1 MLKFNPDT
9 NVIFDNEEAAV
20 APIREITRDE
30 IPDLI
35 ANGAGVDPSAN
46 VGEQTSSP
54 AQTDGDA
61 QAAQDPAVSATGS
74 DTDADVG
81 NASATGATASDIA
94 PVASSSEASTSADA
108 PKDSASSTSSEQ
120 LDSNTA
126 DTSSAE
132 VGKPVDTFSTSPAA
146 FSGESTAAGDEG
158 KAADTAATSDSQSVD
173 VSPAVI
179 SDAQA
184 DPGGAGA
191 ADLNPTPAAPN
202 LDTQA
207 SASVSSDAVPLDVG
221 GAADAEAGSAEA
233 GESDAAL
240 SASQTGSGSDEHPLT
255 IIGEIEALVRMV
267 GNAAVHEY
275 QRLIQRLADLAN
287 HPTIKDG
294 E

>member
-9 NVIFDNEEAAV
+9 NVIFDNDEAAV

-46 VGEQTSSP
+46 VGEQTSSAAP
-54 AQTDGDA
+54 TAGDA
-61 QAAQDPAVSATGS
+61 LAALDPAVSATGS
-74 DTDADVG
+74 DTAGEQG
-81 NASATGATASDIA
+81 NGSGAS
-94 PVASSSEASTSADA
+94 
-108 PKDSASSTSSEQ
+108 
-120 LDSNTA
+120 
-126 DTSSAE
+126 
-132 VGKPVDTFSTSPAA
+132 
-146 FSGESTAAGDEG
+146 
-158 KAADTAATSDSQSVD
+158 SVD

-191 ADLNPTPAAPN
+191 TDLNPTPAAPN
-202 LDTQA
+202 LDAQA
-207 SASVSSDAVPLDVG
+207 PASVSSDAVPLDAG

-233 GESDAAL
+233 GESETAL
-240 SASQTGSGSDEHPLT
+240 SAGPNGSGSDEHPLT
-255 IIGEIEALVRMV
+255 IIGEIEALVRMI
-267 GNAAVHEY
+267 GNSAVHEY
-275 QRLIQRLADLAN
+275 QRLIQRLADLKN

>member
-20 APIREITRDE
+20 APIREITRDD

-81 NASATGATASDIA
+81 K
-94 PVASSSEASTSADA
+94 PVDTSSISPAASSSE
-108 PKDSASSTSSEQ
+108 
-120 LDSNTA
+120 
-126 DTSSAE
+126 
-132 VGKPVDTFSTSPAA
+132 
-146 FSGESTAAGDEG
+146 STAAADEG

-202 LDTQA
+202 LDAQVP
-207 SASVSSDAVPLDVG
+207 ASVSSDAVPLDVG
-221 GAADAEAGSAEA
+221 GAADAEAGGAEA

-240 SASQTGSGSDEHPLT
+240 SASQIGSGSDEHPLT

-275 QRLIQRLADLAN
+275 QRLIQRLADLKN

>member
-1 MLKFNPDT
+1 MLKYNPDT
-9 NVIFDNEEAAV
+9 KVIFDNDESAV

-35 ANGAGVDPSAN
+35 ANGAGIDPSAN

-81 NASATGATASDIA
+81 
-94 PVASSSEASTSADA
+94 
-108 PKDSASSTSSEQ
+108 
-120 LDSNTA
+120 
-126 DTSSAE
+126 
-132 VGKPVDTFSTSPAA
+132 KPVDASSISPAA
-146 FSGESTAAGDEG
+146 SSVESTAVADQG

-202 LDTQA
+202 LDAQA
-207 SASVSSDAVPLDVG
+207 PASVSSDAVPLDVG
-221 GAADAEAGSAEA
+221 GAADAEAGGAEA

-255 IIGEIEALVRMV
+255 IIGEIEGLVRMV

-275 QRLIQRLADLAN
+275 QRLIQRLADLKN

>member
-9 NVIFDNEEAAV
+9 KVIFDNDEAAV

-74 DTDADVG
+74 DT
-81 NASATGATASDIA
+81 
-94 PVASSSEASTSADA
+94 EADA
-108 PKDSASSTSSEQ
+108 
-120 LDSNTA
+120 
-126 DTSSAE
+126 
-132 VGKPVDTFSTSPAA
+132 GKPVDASSTSPAA
-146 FSGESTAAGDEG
+146 SSDES
-158 KAADTAATSDSQSVD
+158 
-173 VSPAVI
+173 AVVN
-179 SDAQA
+179 DAIA
-184 DPGGAGA
+184 DPGGAGSS
-191 ADLNPTPAAPN
+191 DLYPTPAAPN
-202 LDTQA
+202 LDAQA
-207 SASVSSDAVPLDVG
+207 PASVSSDAVPLDAG
-221 GAADAEAGSAEA
+221 GAADAEAGGAEA

-240 SASQTGSGSDEHPLT
+240 SASQAGSGSDDHPLT
-255 IIGEIEALVRMV
+255 IIGEIEALVRMI
-267 GNAAVHEY
+267 GNSAVHEY
-275 QRLIQRLADLAN
+275 QRLIQRLADLKN

>member
-61 QAAQDPAVSATGS
+61 QAAQAPAVSATGS

-81 NASATGATASDIA
+81 
-94 PVASSSEASTSADA
+94 
-108 PKDSASSTSSEQ
+108 
-120 LDSNTA
+120 
-126 DTSSAE
+126 
-132 VGKPVDTFSTSPAA
+132 KPVDTSSISPAA
-146 FSGESTAAGDEG
+146 SNGESAAAADEG
-158 KAADTAATSDSQSVD
+158 KAADTPVTSDSQSVD
-173 VSPAVI
+173 ASPAVI

-202 LDTQA
+202 LDAQA
-207 SASVSSDAVPLDVG
+207 PASVSSDAVPLDVG
-221 GAADAEAGSAEA
+221 GAADAEASSAEA

-275 QRLIQRLADLAN
+275 QRLIQRLADLKN